1 MSKITKIKGRQVFD
15 SRGNPTIEADVLTD
29 QGLSRAAVPSGA
41 STGYYE
47 ALELRD
53 NNLKNYLGKSV
64 NKAVDNINNKIS
76 KKLIGMNCEAQ
87 EEIDLA
93 MMDLDGTE
101 NKAKLG
107 ANAILA
113 VSMAVCRSGA
123 LSKKIP
129 LYKHIASLSKNKSI
143 SFIKIS

>member
-1 MSKITKIKGRQVFD
+1 MALKIKSVRARQILD
-15 SRGNPTIEADVLTD
+15 SRGNPTIEADILTD
-29 QGLSRAAVPSGA
+29 YGLSRASVPSGA

-53 NNLKNYLGKSV
+53 NNLNNYLGKSV

-76 KKLIGMNCEAQ
+76 KKIIGMNCEAQ

-129 LYKHIASLSKNKSI
+129 LYKHIASLSKHKNNKESML
-143 SFIKIS
+143 